1 MKKLIF
7 LLFSL
12 LPSLCLGSDK
22 EHKEKILRLLN
33 GMYEVVSW
41 YDGKTI
47 HRPPDVAGRWAF
59 FDGKI
64 MSIIHNRINKENRKS
79 SIKWGH
85 AFISNSEFQYTYT
98 ETLNI
103 KGSENSS
110 IINHLIPWTGMRT
123 FKLRLHDDILY
134 MTSNSGKQN
143 WEISK
148 SGIIY
153 TDNAWGD
160 ENIFV
165 KRAWKRITPL
175 R

>member
-64 MSIIHNRINKENRKS
+64 MFFKFLVEIRLRMLIKS
-79 SIKWGH
+79 PQKPSYRPKSCN
-85 AFISNSEFQYTYT
+85 FPPTC
-98 ETLNI
+98 TL
-103 KGSENSS
+103 
-110 IINHLIPWTGMRT
+110 P
-123 FKLRLHDDILY
+123 
-134 MTSNSGKQN
+134 
-143 WEISK
+143 
-148 SGIIY
+148 
-153 TDNAWGD
+153 
-160 ENIFV
+160 
-165 KRAWKRITPL
+165 
-175 R
+175 